1 MKGIP
6 AILSPSRIKKCDSMM
21 GEKGFLRQLVGENRF
36 RHLGFRHQRRGGN
49 SVYKFKEAPTEA
61 FSRIWVDY
69 TNVNTNFRVYYE

>member
-36 RHLGFRHQRRGGN
+36 RHLGFRHQRRGGIQGGADGGL
-49 SVYKFKEAPTEA
+49 FEDLG
-61 FSRIWVDY
+61 R
-69 TNVNTNFRVYYE
+69 